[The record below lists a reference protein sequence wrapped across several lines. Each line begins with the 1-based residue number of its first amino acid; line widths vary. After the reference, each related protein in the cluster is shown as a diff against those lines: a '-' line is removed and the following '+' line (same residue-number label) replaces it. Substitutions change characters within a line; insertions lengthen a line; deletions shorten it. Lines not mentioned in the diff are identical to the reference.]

1 MGDESKCIDCTCICS
16 GARGSPQDCRGDPEP
31 FLGGGAWGLQQS
43 TFMYSTPVT
52 PAYVHTLRTLLSK
65 QEQIKEITME
75 ALRWRKSD
83 RRASRGLALV
93 RGRCVS
99 DKEEFLELAGD
110 LIPFP
115 VSGGKRRGTK

>member
-1 MGDESKCIDCTCICS
+1 MNQNVLIAHVYVLGHVGVRKIAGEIPSHS
-16 GARGSPQDCRGDPEP
+16 W
-31 FLGGGAWGLQQS
+31 GGGAWGLQQS